1 MLSARSI
8 LAAARARGREIE
20 ALALPKACLGC
31 ERPLAPAEQD
41 AGCCA
46 LCRHRMRPL
55 TPPACERCGQ
65 PIDRWSLQL
74 EVGSSVQTRR
84 RVVVGSAQCDAA
96 RASCAFCREWPRE
109 LAWAASAVW
118 LDDGPARNLVHALK
132 YGGWRIA
139 APPMAECIR
148 IVGGA
153 RLRRLGALVPVP
165 LGSVRLRER
174 GHNQAALL
182 ARALGRSL
190 GVPILEDALR
200 RTRETRTQ
208 TRLTPAERWRNV
220 AGAFAT
226 GRPGAAGLSVAVVD
240 DVMTTGATLGAAA
253 AALAEQGP
261 ASIGAVT
268 FARALVPA

>member
-1 MLSARSI
+1 MLSARSA
-8 LAAARARGREIE
+8 LAAAGARGREIE
-20 ALALPKACLGC
+20 ALVLPRACLGC
-31 ERPLAPAEQD
+31 ERPLGPLEQD
-41 AGCCA
+41 AACCA

-55 TPPACERCGQ
+55 APPACGRCGQ

-74 EVGSSVQTRR
+74 GVDSSAKTRR
-84 RVVVGSAQCDAA
+84 RAVVDSAQGEAA
-96 RASCAFCREWPRE
+96 HDSCAFCREWPRD

-139 APPMAECIR
+139 APPMAVCIR
-148 IVGGA
+148 MLVGP
-153 RLRRLGALVPVP
+153 RLRGVGALVPVP
-165 LGSVRLRER
+165 LGRARLRER

-182 ARALGRSL
+182 ARALGRTL
-190 GVPILEDALR
+190 GVPVLEDALR
-200 RTRETRTQ
+200 RSRETRTQ

-220 AGAFAT
+220 AGAFASC
-226 GRPGAAGLSVAVVD
+226 GSGAAGLSVAVVD

-261 ASIGAVT
+261 ASIGALT